1 MDVPDVIASH
11 LPTAVV
17 ASLLLTAFDVYTGEI
32 TSPSQLGIDV
42 LVHSLAFFVGFVVI
56 EAAWN
61 QLFSKEGE

>member
-1 MDVPDVIASH
+1 MDVSDVVVTH

-17 ASLLLTAFDVYTGEI
+17 ASLLLAAFDVYTGEI

-56 EAAWN
+56 EAVWK
-61 QLFSKEGE
+61 QVFSKEGL